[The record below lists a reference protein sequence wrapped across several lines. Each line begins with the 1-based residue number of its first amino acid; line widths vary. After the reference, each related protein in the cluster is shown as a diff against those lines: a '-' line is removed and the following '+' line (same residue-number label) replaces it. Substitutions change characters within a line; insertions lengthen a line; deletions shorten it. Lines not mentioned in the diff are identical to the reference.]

1 MSVKQD
7 DETTITVAVG
17 EKKRA
22 EIAQAIAAALIEG
35 YKKERKI
42 YEKFARIIRDGGG
55 ILRKKLKDS
64 FRITVTTE
72 GGIPDVDVNVTENL
86 PNAGSV
92 LQSGHPILED
102 RIIDGATL
110 EEILDNRIDL
120 GEDVNGIV
128 WKYNLDLQSYRGKKG
143 ETIER
148 NEINAALSDAVQKG
162 IEQFY
167 ISVGIK

>member
-72 GGIPDVDVNVTENL
+72 GGIPDVDECNGEF
-86 PNAGSV
+86 AKC
-92 LQSGHPILED
+92 
-102 RIIDGATL
+102 RIGLAKRSS
-110 EEILDNRIDL
+110 NP
-120 GEDVNGIV
+120 
-128 WKYNLDLQSYRGKKG
+128 
-143 ETIER
+143 
-148 NEINAALSDAVQKG
+148 
-162 IEQFY
+162 
-167 ISVGIK
+167 